1 MIRII
6 KNFLL
11 KRKLNKAPIGVSSD
25 SSVHIEN
32 LPVGPFPPVGR
43 FFKIAKD
50 LGSFEVTGI
59 SKERGTVT
67 VTEVCTENEVE
78 ISLSAFELLF
88 QALPV
93 KRLVIKSK

>member
-1 MIRII
+1 MIKYI
-6 KNFLL
+6 KNFFI
-11 KRKLNKAPIGVSSD
+11 KRKLKAAPIGLSSD
-25 SSVHIEN
+25 ASIHIEN

-67 VTEVCTENEVE
+67 VTEICTANEVE

>member
-1 MIRII
+1 MIKFI

-11 KRKLNKAPIGVSSD
+11 KRKLEKKPIGVSTNANI
-25 SSVHIEN
+25 HIES

-67 VTEVCTENEVE
+67 ITEVCTANEVE
-78 ISLSAFELLF
+78 VSLSAFELLF